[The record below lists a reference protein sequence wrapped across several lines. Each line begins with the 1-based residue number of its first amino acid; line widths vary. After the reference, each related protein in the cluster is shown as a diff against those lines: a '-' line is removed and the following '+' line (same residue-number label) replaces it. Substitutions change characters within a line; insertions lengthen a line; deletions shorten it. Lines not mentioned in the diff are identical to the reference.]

1 MERAT
6 VNEIIVCIY
15 IQLVVQ
21 RVLAASQDQMNQI
34 FQQKLTSTD
43 AIIQECVRKV
53 VHTEVSYNIYIINS
67 QYKYIYILRVW

>member
-6 VNEIIVCIY
+6 LNEIIVCIY

-53 VHTEVSYNIYIINS
+53 VHTEVSYNIYIIDS
-67 QYKYIYILRVW
+67 QHKYISYS

>member
-6 VNEIIVCIY
+6 LNEIIVCIY

-67 QYKYIYILRVW
+67 QYKYISYS